1 MNTQKTSDATGDDD
15 RLQEIAR
22 GKACASVAL
31 SASETA
37 E

>member
-1 MNTQKTSDATGDDD
+1 MNTQQTSDATGDDD
-15 RLQEIAR
+15 PLQEIAR
-22 GKACASVAL
+22 DKARASVAL